1 MSDAVSIRCPHCD
14 TTNRVPRA
22 KLEQGLKAVCGRCK
36 QPLPAAP
43 AAAPLTVTDATFAA
57 EVERSPLPVLVD
69 AWAPWC
75 GPCRMIAP
83 TIDQVASELA
93 GKAVI
98 GKLNVDENP
107 AVTGRYS
114 IRGIPA
120 LLVFKGGQLVDSL
133 AGAGHSKQHIKATL
147 EKHL

>member
-1 MSDAVSIRCPHCD
+1 MASEHVQ
-14 TTNRVPRA
+14 TF
-22 KLEQGLKAVCGRCK
+22 
-36 QPLPAAP
+36 
-43 AAAPLTVTDATFAA
+43 TDANFEQTVLKQAA
-57 EVERSPLPVLVD
+57 PVLVD
-69 AWAPWC
+69 FWAEWC

-120 LLVFKGGQLVDSL
+120 LLVFKGGELVDSL

-147 EKHL
+147 EKHI

>member
-1 MSDAVSIRCPHCD
+1 
-14 TTNRVPRA
+14 
-22 KLEQGLKAVCGRCK
+22 
-36 QPLPAAP
+36 
-43 AAAPLTVTDATFAA
+43 
-57 EVERSPLPVLVD
+57 
-69 AWAPWC
+69 
-75 GPCRMIAP
+75 MIAP

-120 LLVFKGGQLVDSL
+120 LLVFKGGELVDSL

-147 EKHL
+147 EKHI

>member
-1 MSDAVSIRCPHCD
+1 MASEHVHTFTDQ
-14 TTNRVPRA
+14 NF
-22 KLEQGLKAVCGRCK
+22 EQTVLKA
-36 QPLPAAP
+36 
-43 AAAPLTVTDATFAA
+43 AT
-57 EVERSPLPVLVD
+57 PVLVD
-69 AWAPWC
+69 FWAEWC

-107 AVTGRYS
+107 GVTGKYS

-147 EKHL
+147 EKHF

>member
-1 MSDAVSIRCPHCD
+1 MASEHVQTFTDQNFDQDV
-14 TTNRVPRA
+14 
-22 KLEQGLKAVCGRCK
+22 LKSSA
-36 QPLPAAP
+36 
-43 AAAPLTVTDATFAA
+43 
-57 EVERSPLPVLVD
+57 PVLVD
-69 AWAPWC
+69 FWAERC

-93 GKAVI
+93 GNAVI

-107 AVTGRYS
+107 GVTGRYS

-120 LLVFKGGQLVDSL
+120 LLVFRGGQLVDSL
-133 AGAGHSKQHIKATL
+133 AGAGHSKQHIKATI